1 MTNDE
6 QKAQLAFAAARA
18 EQEKTIHA
26 QPDYAPPWC
35 VLGVIDAALGRKEE
49 ALREGRR
56 ALELV
61 PTEKDPVDG
70 MLMIKYL
77 AMIAAW
83 VGEKDLAC
91 EQLAIAI
98 RYPLALSPQLWRT
111 EIVSVLG
118 CAARRA
124 VLRKTRRFARAEVIL
139 QWQACASFFAKAAD
153 TTAMLVIDV
162 PSATEE
168 RRARICFLS

>member
-1 MTNDE
+1 M
-6 QKAQLAFAAARA
+6 
-18 EQEKTIHA
+18 
-26 QPDYAPPWC
+26 
-35 VLGVIDAALGRKEE
+35 
-49 ALREGRR
+49 
-56 ALELV
+56 
-61 PTEKDPVDG
+61 EKDAVDG
-70 MLMIKYL
+70 KLLIKYF

-91 EQLAIAI
+91 QQLAIAN
-98 RYPLALSPQLWRT
+98 RPPSAFSYGGLK
-111 EIVSVLG
+111 SVPVVG

-124 VLRKTRRFARAEVIL
+124 VLRNTRRFARAKVIL

-153 TTAMLVIDV
+153 TTVMLVIDL